1 MGGHSL
7 GQDGEGAVSLTQR
20 VLRGSLLLWGILKGQ
35 ALLQAEQRPWV
46 RQEHRGLLELQ
57 RPESSGGATICSP
70 ARLPAPG
77 LWNSPPTT
85 VKGPGTLTL
94 QGEEEEVV
102 RHHVDS
108 TPPPAIPWAPYPHT
122 NTSGPWLPG
131 AAALHCFPAKPGG
144 YSGKPGSIRWGQQ
157 LGALA
162 GMGVVSLMHFGL
174 QTFRRVL
181 PFWGCG
187 WRPGKGPHVA
197 LRGRLC
203 GGNFCQY

>member
-1 MGGHSL
+1 MGRGQCLLPRGCSEAAFSSGASSKVRHSCKQSRDPGL
-7 GQDGEGAVSLTQR
+7 GKSTGACWSC
-20 VLRGSLLLWGILKGQ
+20 RG
-35 ALLQAEQRPWV
+35 
-46 RQEHRGLLELQ
+46 
-57 RPESSGGATICSP
+57 PESSGGATICSP

-85 VKGPGTLTL
+85 VRGPGTLTL
-94 QGEEEEVV
+94 QREEEEVV